1 MITTDLRYYVYEWFV
16 VETNEIFYVGKGT
29 KNRYKT
35 RKRQNKFFMNFLNSH
50 NCESR
55 ILFDGLSETDAYQK
69 EIETISNYKRLGY
82 RLTNQTIGGDN
93 PPTFYGE
100 DSPTKRPD
108 VRLKISIAQRKYWS
122 DKENVKKHSDTLKAF
137 YKTEEGKR
145 FARDRH
151 LKKLED
157 PAFKE
162 LIASRMR
169 ETCQSDEYRKKKSE
183 IMKKAY
189 SNPEVRKKVQGS
201 NNGMARKI
209 EQLSVD
215 DEILEK
221 FDSLIDAQNKTGIS
235 FKSISKVLRGTN
247 KTAGG
252 YKWRYQER

>member
-35 RKRQNKFFMNFLNSH
+35 RKRENKFFMNFLNSH

-137 YKTEEGKR
+137 YKTEEGKT

-151 LKKLED
+151 LKRLED

-169 ETCQSDEYRKKKSE
+169 EACQSDEYRKKKSE